1 VQPHRALRDHDAQAA
16 GALRVARIGG
26 MGKNPDMAISLLR
39 IVLATAVMMLVACAA
54 NPRVPTPDDT
64 FYNYAGTLRW
74 NGFEQALDFVDPL
87 HREAQ
92 PPTALELERY
102 RQVEVKGYQVVR
114 ATPLSADRI
123 QREVEISLVNRHT
136 QRERV
141 LRRTEV
147 WRLDSEAR
155 RWWLASGLPDITA
168 D

>member
-1 VQPHRALRDHDAQAA
+1 MHPVGSLRDHDPEATRP
-16 GALRVARIGG
+16 LRVARAGL
-26 MGKNPDMAISLLR
+26 MGKNPRMATSFLR
-39 IVLATAVMMLVACAA
+39 IALAAAVMLLVACAG
-54 NPRVPTPDDT
+54 NPRLASPDDT

-74 NGFEQALDFVDPL
+74 SGFEQALEFVDPL
-87 HREAQ
+87 TREAD

-114 ATPLSADRI
+114 ATALSEQRI

-141 LRRTEV
+141 LRHTEV
-147 WRLDSEAR
+147 WRLDADAR

>member
-1 VQPHRALRDHDAQAA
+1 MA
-16 GALRVARIGG
+16 
-26 MGKNPDMAISLLR
+26 NPLLR
-39 IVLATAVMMLVACAA
+39 LILATAVALLAACAA
-54 NPRVPTPDDT
+54 NPRVPPADAT

-74 NGFEQALDFVDPL
+74 NGFEQALDFVDPAT
-87 HREAQ
+87 REAE
-92 PPTALELERY
+92 PLTALELERY

-114 ATPLSADRI
+114 AMALGPDRI

-147 WRLDSEAR
+147 WRLDPEAR

>member
-1 VQPHRALRDHDAQAA
+1 M
-16 GALRVARIGG
+16 RVARTGG
-26 MGKNPDMAISLLR
+26 MGKNPRMANPLLR
-39 IVLATAVMMLVACAA
+39 IVLLAAAVLLVACAA

-87 HREAQ
+87 HREAH
-92 PPTALELERY
+92 PATALELERY

-114 ATPLSADRI
+114 ATALSSERI

-141 LRRTEV
+141 LRHTEV
-147 WRLDSEAR
+147 WRLDAEAR
-155 RWWLASGLPDITA
+155 RWWLVGGLPDITA